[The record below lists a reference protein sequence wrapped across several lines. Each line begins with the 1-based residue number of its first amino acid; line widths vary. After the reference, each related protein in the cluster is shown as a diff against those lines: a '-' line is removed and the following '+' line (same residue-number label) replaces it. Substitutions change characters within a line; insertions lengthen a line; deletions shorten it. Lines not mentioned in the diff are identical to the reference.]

1 MKKQYLRSFIFISTL
16 LSACDIP
23 FSSNA
28 SSLSIISSQENSSF
42 LSSQI
47 SSLDSSLA
55 DTSLTE
61 SSITNTSISSSDSI
75 SLISSSETSSQLVS
89 SISSVTSSSSSLT
102 TSVVNSSAP
111 VSLITIPS
119 NAPNYY
125 QNISPSLSGEALKNA
140 LDILISSNI
149 DVDYSWW
156 RYESADE
163 SLTETNKVITIYPR
177 RNYLKTAH
185 VSGNTAATWNR
196 EHTYPQSKIS
206 GSALDDNHHIFADDW
221 KTNSTRGN
229 YRFGIVSTKNS
240 STQVKDS
247 SNLVTD
253 NYVAGGFFEPNDA
266 AKGEVARAT
275 LYMNTLYG
283 YTLDGNFQSNELAV
297 LWALQYPPTNRDMQ
311 RNNRVY
317 TNQGNRNPYID
328 SRDYICLVYGMTSFN
343 TRQACGLA

>member
-1 MKKQYLRSFIFISTL
+1 MPS
-16 LSACDIP
+16 
-23 FSSNA
+23 
-28 SSLSIISSQENSSF
+28 
-42 LSSQI
+42 
-47 SSLDSSLA
+47 DSS
-55 DTSLTE
+55 
-61 SSITNTSISSSDSI
+61 
-75 SLISSSETSSQLVS
+75 VGG
-89 SISSVTSSSSSLT
+89 
-102 TSVVNSSAP
+102 SSAP

-119 NAPNYY
+119 NAPAYY
-125 QNISPSLSGEALKNA
+125 QNISPTATGEALKNA
-140 LDILISSNI
+140 LDLLISSNI
-149 DVDYSWW
+149 DVGYDWW

-206 GSALDDNHHIFADDW
+206 GAALDDNHHIFADDW
-221 KTNSTRGN
+221 KTNSTRSN
-229 YRFGIVSTKNS
+229 YRFGIVTTKNS

-275 LYMNTLYG
+275 LYLNTLYG
-283 YTLDGNFQSNELAV
+283 YAIDGNFQSNELAI

-317 TNQGNRNPYID
+317 SNQGNRNPYID
-328 SRDYICLVYGMTSFN
+328 NRDYICKVYGLTSLN
-343 TRQACGLA
+343 TRLACGLS

>member
-1 MKKQYLRSFIFISTL
+1 MIKLTHKTFVYLIFLSLI
-16 LSACDIP
+16 LSACDLP
-23 FSSNA
+23 FDSSSNGNSSNNQSIESSLNDSISSIEISNESTSIEVA
-28 SSLSIISSQENSSF
+28 SSIVSSSSNP
-42 LSSQI
+42 
-47 SSLDSSLA
+47 
-55 DTSLTE
+55 E
-61 SSITNTSISSSDSI
+61 SISSS
-75 SLISSSETSSQLVS
+75 EAVS
-89 SISSVTSSSSSLT
+89 SIIPSSSSTVPSSNSET
-102 TSVVNSSAP
+102 SSAP

-125 QNISPSLSGEALKNA
+125 QSISPSASGEALKNA
-140 LDILISSNI
+140 LDLLISANV
-149 DVDYSWW
+149 DVDYNWW

-163 SLTETNKVITIYPR
+163 SLTETNKVLTIYPR
-177 RNYLKTAH
+177 RNYLKSAH
-185 VSGNTAATWNR
+185 VSGNSAATWNR
-196 EHTYPQSKIS
+196 EHSYPQSKIS
-206 GSALDDNHHIFADDW
+206 GAALDDNHHIFADDW

-229 YRFGIVSTKNS
+229 YRFGIVTTKNS

-275 LYMNTLYG
+275 LYLNTIYG
-283 YTLDGNFQSNELAV
+283 FAIDGNFQTTELAV

-328 SRDYICLVYGMTSFN
+328 NRDYICLVYGMTSAN

>member
-1 MKKQYLRSFIFISTL
+1 MMQSKPKQIIYGSILFSTL
-16 LSACDIP
+16 LSSCNVINFPSSSTLLSLSSSIVSEQGTSGDP
-23 FSSNA
+23 TSDLLFSESEE
-28 SSLSIISSQENSSF
+28 SSLNSSDPSI
-42 LSSQI
+42 LSSVEI
-47 SSLDSSLA
+47 
-55 DTSLTE
+55 
-61 SSITNTSISSSDSI
+61 
-75 SLISSSETSSQLVS
+75 
-89 SISSVTSSSSSLT
+89 SSSSS
-102 TSVVNSSAP
+102 TSSIVESTSQTISSSS
-111 VSLITIPS
+111 VSSSQTSLITIPS
-119 NAPNYY
+119 NAPAYY
-125 QNISPSLSGEALKNA
+125 QNIASNLTGNALKNA
-140 LDILISSNI
+140 LDLLISSNVSVAY
-149 DVDYSWW
+149 DWW

-163 SLTETNKVITIYPR
+163 SLTETNKVLTIYPR

-196 EHTYPQSKIS
+196 EHSYPQSKIS
-206 GSALDDNHHIFADDW
+206 GAALDDNHHIFADDW

-229 YRFGIVSTKNS
+229 YRFGMVTTKNS

-275 LYMNTLYG
+275 LYLNTIYG
-283 YTLDGNFQSNELAV
+283 FAIDGNFQTTELAI

-328 SRDYICLVYGMTSFN
+328 HRDYICLVYGMTSAS
-343 TRQACGLA
+343 TQQACGLN

>member
-1 MKKQYLRSFIFISTL
+1 L
-16 LSACDIP
+16 LVSCDLPFPSNSEQSSSSIESSAQ
-23 FSSNA
+23 SSE
-28 SSLSIISSQENSSF
+28 Q
-42 LSSQI
+42 
-47 SSLDSSLA
+47 SLDSSNL
-55 DTSLTE
+55 SLSE
-61 SSITNTSISSSDSI
+61 EDLSSSIILNSSNVDISSDSQII
-75 SLISSSETSSQLVS
+75 STSSSVITSSSSETISS
-89 SISSVTSSSSSLT
+89 SIPPSSEFT
-102 TSVVNSSAP
+102 
-111 VSLITIPS
+111 SLITIPS
-119 NAPNYY
+119 NAPAYY
-125 QNISPSLSGEALKNA
+125 QNISQSLSGEQLKNA
-140 LDILISSNI
+140 LDLLISSNVSVAY
-149 DVDYSWW
+149 DWW

-163 SLTETNKVITIYPR
+163 SLTETNKVLTIYPR

-196 EHTYPQSKIS
+196 EHSYPQSKIS
-206 GSALDDNHHIFADDW
+206 GAALDDNHHIFADDW
-221 KTNSTRGN
+221 KTNSSRGN
-229 YRFGIVSTKNS
+229 YRFGIVTTKNS
-240 STQVKDS
+240 TTQVKDS

-253 NYVAGGFFEPNDA
+253 NYLAGGFFEPNDA

-283 YTLDGNFQSNELAV
+283 YTLDGNFQTNELAV

>member
-1 MKKQYLRSFIFISTL
+1 MKNYQTISIIL
-16 LSACDIP
+16 LSLMLSACDVP
-23 FSSNA
+23 FGSSSSFLSESSIEVSE
-28 SSLSIISSQENSSF
+28 SSLISEISSLVSSIISSDNTNSSSSTLP
-42 LSSQI
+42 LSSSVEASI
-47 SSLDSSLA
+47 LSS
-55 DTSLTE
+55 E
-61 SSITNTSISSSDSI
+61 ISSS
-75 SLISSSETSSQLVS
+75 VMP
-89 SISSVTSSSSSLT
+89 SSSSTLAS
-102 TSVVNSSAP
+102 TSSFETSSAP

-119 NAPNYY
+119 NAPAYY
-125 QNISPSLSGEALKNA
+125 QNISSSLSGEGLKNA
-140 LDILISSNI
+140 LDLLISSNVSVAY
-149 DVDYSWW
+149 DWW

-163 SLTETNKVITIYPR
+163 SLTETNKVLTIYPR
-177 RNYLKTAH
+177 RNYLKSAH

-196 EHTYPQSKIS
+196 EHSYPQSKIS
-206 GSALDDNHHIFADDW
+206 GAALDDNHHIFADDW

-229 YRFGIVSTKNS
+229 YRFGIVTTKNS

-253 NYVAGGFFEPNDA
+253 NYLAGGFFEPNDA

-275 LYMNTLYG
+275 LYLNTIYG
-283 YTLDGNFQSNELAV
+283 FAIDGNFQTTELAV

-328 SRDYICLVYGMTSFN
+328 NRDYICLVYGMTSAN

>member
-1 MKKQYLRSFIFISTL
+1 MNQSNKKAF
-16 LSACDIP
+16 
-23 FSSNA
+23 
-28 SSLSIISSQENSSF
+28 IISSIFFSLLLVSCDLTFPSHGSFSS
-42 LSSQI
+42 SI
-47 SSLDSSLA
+47 SVLDSSQSNSETILSSNETLNSSI
-55 DTSLTE
+55 DSSSSLTIASSSEIE
-61 SSITNTSISSSDSI
+61 SSVGSSTSIS
-75 SLISSSETSSQLVS
+75 ISSSETP
-89 SISSVTSSSSSLT
+89 SSSLPP
-102 TSVVNSSAP
+102 SSEFT
-111 VSLITIPS
+111 SLITIPS
-119 NAPNYY
+119 NAPAYY
-125 QNISPSLSGEALKNA
+125 QNISQSLSGEQLKNA
-140 LDILISSNI
+140 LDLLISSNVSVAY
-149 DVDYSWW
+149 DWW

-163 SLTETNKVITIYPR
+163 SLTETNKVLTIYPR

-196 EHTYPQSKIS
+196 EHSYPQSKIS
-206 GSALDDNHHIFADDW
+206 GAALDDNHHIFADDW

-229 YRFGIVSTKNS
+229 YRFGIVTTKNS

-253 NYVAGGFFEPNDA
+253 NYLAGGFFEPNDA

-275 LYMNTLYG
+275 LYLNTIYG
-283 YTLDGNFQSNELAV
+283 FAIDGNFQTTELAV

-328 SRDYICLVYGMTSFN
+328 HRDYICLVYGMTSAN

>member
-1 MKKQYLRSFIFISTL
+1 MKKQYLRSFILITTL

-23 FSSNA
+23 FPSTSESL
-28 SSLSIISSQENSSF
+28 SSLLSIENSS
-42 LSSQI
+42 LESSQI
-47 SSLDSSLA
+47 TSLDSSLD
-55 DTSLTE
+55 DTSVTA
-61 SSITNTSISSSDSI
+61 SSNSNPSISSSDA
-75 SLISSSETSSQLVS
+75 SSSSVVSSEIASSQS
-89 SISSVTSSSSSLT
+89 SFSSSSSSLT
-102 TSVVNSSAP
+102 TSVVNSSSP

-149 DVDYSWW
+149 DVDYNWY

-206 GSALDDNHHIFADDW
+206 GAALDDNHHIFADDW

-229 YRFGIVSTKNS
+229 YRFGIIATKNS
-240 STQVKDS
+240 TTQVKDS

-317 TNQGNRNPYID
+317 TNQGNRNPYVD
-328 SRDYICLVYGMTSFN
+328 ERNYICLVYGMTSFN

>member
-1 MKKQYLRSFIFISTL
+1 MKKQYLRSFILITTL

-23 FSSNA
+23 FPSTSE
-28 SSLSIISSQENSSF
+28 SLSSVLSIENSS
-42 LSSQI
+42 LESSQI
-47 SSLDSSLA
+47 TSLDSSLD
-55 DTSLTE
+55 DTSVLA
-61 SSITNTSISSSDSI
+61 SSNSNPSISSSDA
-75 SLISSSETSSQLVS
+75 SSSSVVSSEIASSQS
-89 SISSVTSSSSSLT
+89 SIGSSSSSLT
-102 TSVVNSSAP
+102 TSVVNSSSP
-111 VSLITIPS
+111 ISLITIPS
-119 NAPNYY
+119 NAPSYY
-125 QNISPSLSGEALKNA
+125 QNVSPSLSGEALKNA
-140 LDILISSNI
+140 LDLLISSNVSVAY
-149 DVDYSWW
+149 DWW

-163 SLTETNKVITIYPR
+163 SLTETNKVLTIYPR

-196 EHTYPQSKIS
+196 EHSYPQSKIS
-206 GSALDDNHHIFADDW
+206 GAALDDNHHIFADDW

-229 YRFGIVSTKNS
+229 YRFGIIATKNS

-247 SNLVTD
+247 SNLITD

-275 LYMNTLYG
+275 LYLNTIYG
-283 YTLDGNFQSNELAV
+283 FAIDGNFQSTELAI

-317 TNQGNRNPYID
+317 SNQGNRNPYID